1 LKLTNLETYL
11 MRVISK
17 EDKSF
22 FSALVL
28 ALLSILEII
37 YLVLVNLQRGLIKG
51 KQLPVPVASIGNLTV
66 GGTGKTPTVVWLV
79 TLLKQAGYTPAILT
93 RGYRSASQKEGL
105 IFTSSELAKLTPELT
120 GDEPYLLA
128 GLLPET
134 VIAVGRDRC
143 QSALKALA
151 IHPEID
157 LFVMDDGFQY
167 LKLKRDVDILLL
179 DAVNPFGN
187 GHLIP
192 RGTLREPLAGLKRA
206 DVILLTRTAKLAPED
221 IDGFREYLGKYKTA
235 PIGIVK
241 EEHSQLLPL
250 SRWGQKVSPMAASQ
264 YLPGK
269 KVAAI
274 TGIGNPAQF
283 LSSLETLGAE
293 VGYFKAYPDHYSWKT
308 EEIANLIVT
317 LTEWGFED
325 LIVTG
330 KDGVKLEVY
339 LEQFEQM
346 GLNCLILSLEY
357 QVDDQEVTAKIMDRL
372 LRKVEANQ

>member
-1 LKLTNLETYL
+1 MKLTNLETYL

>member
-1 LKLTNLETYL
+1 MKLTNLESYL

-17 EDKSF
+17 KEKSF
-22 FSALVL
+22 FSGLVL
-28 ALLSILEII
+28 ALLNILEII
-37 YLVLVNLQRGLIKG
+37 YLVLVNLQRSLIKV
-51 KQLPVPVASIGNLTV
+51 KQLPVPVISIGNLV
-66 GGTGKTPTVVWLV
+66 AGGTGKTPTVVWLV
-79 TLLKQAGYTPAILT
+79 ALLKEEGLNPAILT
-93 RGYRSASQKEGL
+93 RGYRSTSQKKGL

-134 VIAVGRDRC
+134 VVAVGRDRY
-143 QSALKALA
+143 QAALKALA
-151 IHPEID
+151 IYPEID

-167 LKLKRDVDILLL
+167 LKLKRDLDILLL
-179 DAVNPFGN
+179 DATNPFGN

-206 DVILLTRTAKLAPED
+206 DLILLTRTARLAPEE
-221 IDGFREYLGKYKTA
+221 IDGIREYLGKYKTL

-241 EEHSQLLPL
+241 EEHSQMWPL
-250 SRWGQKVSPMAASQ
+250 GQWGQNVPPIAASR
-264 YLPGK
+264 YLSGK

-274 TGIGNPAQF
+274 TGIGNPVQF
-283 LSSLETLGAE
+283 LVSLESLGAE
-293 VGYFKAYPDHYSWKT
+293 VGYFKAYPDHYPWKT
-308 EEIANLIVT
+308 EEVANLIVT
-317 LTEWGFED
+317 LKEWGFED

-339 LEQFEQM
+339 REQFEQM

-357 QVDDQEVTAKIMDRL
+357 QVDDQEVTSEIMDRL
-372 LRKVEANQ
+372 

>member
-1 LKLTNLETYL
+1 
-11 MRVISK
+11 
-17 EDKSF
+17 
-22 FSALVL
+22 
-28 ALLSILEII
+28 
-37 YLVLVNLQRGLIKG
+37 
-51 KQLPVPVASIGNLTV
+51 
-66 GGTGKTPTVVWLV
+66 
-79 TLLKQAGYTPAILT
+79 
-93 RGYRSASQKEGL
+93 
-105 IFTSSELAKLTPELT
+105 
-120 GDEPYLLA
+120 
-128 GLLPET
+128 
-134 VIAVGRDRC
+134 
-143 QSALKALA
+143 
-151 IHPEID
+151 
-157 LFVMDDGFQY
+157 MDDGFQY